1 MIPNQGVMIM
11 NRGSPVE
18 LPEEYLD
25 FYKNLETWQNEQQ
38 IRLQKDFAPRQLSNP
53 RALIAEH
60 KKPLLI
66 IEKWEIDPEQYR
78 TVFSALL
85 EFMLET
91 RPELKDTLEDVKV
104 KTQNLDFSPYIKDF
118 LNDHLSTLAALAQ
131 EYKISQELLVFLF
144 DHSIRPFLRLY
155 ALPYQE
161 ELREE
166 TFQHWDFPNICPV
179 CGSKSH
185 FSRLRPADNHR
196 FMFCDR
202 CFTEWE
208 SRYLL
213 CVHCGNDTPGTI
225 YYRSVENDDA
235 YRIYTCEKC
244 KGYLK
249 TYDEKSGGSTIDL
262 FIANIETIY
271 LDMLA
276 QEQGYTN
283 HD

>member
-1 MIPNQGVMIM
+1 M
-11 NRGSPVE
+11 NRTSPVE

-25 FYKNLETWQNEQQ
+25 FYKNLETWQTQQQ
-38 IRLQKDFAPRQLSNP
+38 IKLQKFFSPSHISNP
-53 RALIAEH
+53 KALIAEQ

-66 IEKWEIDPEQYR
+66 IERFVIDSEQYR

-85 EFMLET
+85 DFMLDN
-91 RPELKDTLEDVKV
+91 RPDLKDTLEDIEA
-104 KTQNLDFSPYIKDF
+104 KTHNLDFASYIKDF
-118 LNDHLSTLAALAQ
+118 LNDNLTPLAGLAE
-131 EYKISQELLVFLF
+131 EYKISEELLVFLF

-166 TFQHWDFPNICPV
+166 TFQHWDFPNLCPV

-185 FSRLRPADNHR
+185 FSRIRPADNHR

-208 SRYLL
+208 TRYLL

-225 YYRSVENDDA
+225 FYRSVENDEA

-249 TYDEKSGGSTIDL
+249 TYDERSGGGSTDL

-276 QEQGYTN
+276 EEQGYTN
-283 HD
+283 HDL

>member
-1 MIPNQGVMIM
+1 M
-11 NRGSPVE
+11 NRTSPVE
-18 LPEEYLD
+18 LPEQYLD
-25 FYKNLETWQNEQQ
+25 FYKNLETWQTEQQ
-38 IRLQKDFAPRQLSNP
+38 IKLQNLLVLSPISNP
-53 RALIAEH
+53 RALIAEQ
-60 KKPLLI
+60 KKPLLVT
-66 IEKWEIDPEQYR
+66 EKFVIDPEQYR
-78 TVFSALL
+78 SVFSALL
-85 EFMLET
+85 DFILKA
-91 RPELKDTLEDVKV
+91 RPELKEALDYLKL
-104 KTQNLDFSPYIKDF
+104 KTPALDFSNYIKDF
-118 LNDHLSTLAALAQ
+118 LNDNLTPLAGLAKD
-131 EYKISQELLVFLF
+131 YKISEELLVFLF
-144 DHSIRPFLRLY
+144 DHSIRPFLRIY

-161 ELREE
+161 ELRED
-166 TFQHWDFPNICPV
+166 TFQDWDFPNLCPV

-185 FSRLRPADNHR
+185 FSRIRPADNRR

-225 YYRSVENDDA
+225 FYRSVENDDA

-249 TYDEKSGGSTIDL
+249 TYDERSGGGTTDL

-276 QEQGYTN
+276 EEQGYTN
-283 HD
+283 HDL